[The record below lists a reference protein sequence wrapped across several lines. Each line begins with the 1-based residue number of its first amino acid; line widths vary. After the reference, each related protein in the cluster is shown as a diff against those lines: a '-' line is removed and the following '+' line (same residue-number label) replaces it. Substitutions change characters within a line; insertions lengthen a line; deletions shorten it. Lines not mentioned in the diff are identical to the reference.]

1 MGTNV
6 QSMPVRRSAFSSW
19 RLELRWGEFVV
30 AHRNL
35 VDASRLKAKG
45 EGRPVRQKED
55 VMLRIASD
63 LLGRRVLA
71 RDGVVGSIGDLVFD
85 DERWCMRYIV
95 VNTGSRSAVVSA
107 AAVIPDVDPSSPMR
121 VGLSRRQIDA
131 SPNVNADLA
140 ISRRGEAELAL
151 YYGQPCY
158 WRGPFL
164 WGMALY
170 PRVIPWGAVES
181 ESASHARPD
190 ETHLCTLREVIGF
203 SVESGDGV
211 VGSVD
216 DLVIDSY
223 TWGIVR
229 VVSDSNQSRPG
240 RLGLV
245 MSDRI
250 VGIDRISRTMRVDC
264 RRLDF
269 PAACASS

>member
-1 MGTNV
+1 
-6 QSMPVRRSAFSSW
+6 
-19 RLELRWGEFVV
+19 
-30 AHRNL
+30 
-35 VDASRLKAKG
+35 
-45 EGRPVRQKED
+45 
-55 VMLRIASD
+55 
-63 LLGRRVLA
+63 
-71 RDGVVGSIGDLVFD
+71 
-85 DERWCMRYIV
+85 
-95 VNTGSRSAVVSA
+95 
-107 AAVIPDVDPSSPMR
+107 
-121 VGLSRRQIDA
+121 
-131 SPNVNADLA
+131 
-140 ISRRGEAELAL
+140 
-151 YYGQPCY
+151 
-158 WRGPFL
+158 
-164 WGMALY
+164 MALY